1 MVIQVNIKLIKKR
14 NKIFITV
21 ISSLILPLLTI
32 LISLYIFEKQNYID
46 REQTEPIFFM
56 KKIDPFSSID
66 NIKIINKGGLVT
78 YFQFTRK
85 TRIDLFI
92 KNKHMILD
100 IGYNDKNRL
109 SDISPNIENKRVW
122 YYEPSLINFSIDE
135 MEKRIR
141 NSIDSKF
148 KNNKDVS
155 FSISDYYSLLYRN
168 YKNELNTYYF
178 SFDKNGI
185 GQYYDYDENNL
196 DNIYSIG
203 GLSTMTID
211 NSEDLYNAVDDVI
224 IDCIIRF
231 RWQDEVSY

>member
-1 MVIQVNIKLIKKR
+1 M
-14 NKIFITV
+14 
-21 ISSLILPLLTI
+21 
-32 LISLYIFEKQNYID
+32 
-46 REQTEPIFFM
+46 
-56 KKIDPFSSID
+56 
-66 NIKIINKGGLVT
+66 II
-78 YFQFTRK
+78 
-85 TRIDLFI
+85 I
-92 KNKHMILD
+92 H
-100 IGYNDKNRL
+100 
-109 SDISPNIENKRVW
+109 
-122 YYEPSLINFSIDE
+122 
-135 MEKRIR
+135 
-141 NSIDSKF
+141 
-148 KNNKDVS
+148 
-155 FSISDYYSLLYRN
+155 N